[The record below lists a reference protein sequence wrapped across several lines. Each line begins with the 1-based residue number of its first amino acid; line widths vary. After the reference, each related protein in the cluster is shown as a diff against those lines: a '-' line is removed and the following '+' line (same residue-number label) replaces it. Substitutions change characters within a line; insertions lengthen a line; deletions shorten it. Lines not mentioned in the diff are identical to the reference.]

1 MKRRRSPPPS
11 LCLVCAIAIILAV
24 TSSVR
29 ADEPLTQEQVSQ
41 NVANV
46 VERIR
51 SFEPVEQVNDNQMDI
66 YLLDLESGNIEV
78 AFDDPNLELGTPFW
92 SADGLKI
99 MFDATPGRKW
109 NQTQMMM
116 LDATADDADVTVV
129 GFGNCPTI
137 SPNGKQVSYRLNRDA
152 LPGTEPGV
160 WVQDLNGE
168 ELLPLGIIGYPRWSP
183 DGDKILVSGY
193 GFSQLTLVD
202 VATSEQVELKLD
214 GLEFRSNPYWVDG
227 SSTIIGLFVSQTDA
241 KIALIEVSQPD
252 RCRLERVLWTQGDGL
267 NVSICSPVYSSFTGK
282 CIFSGRTDN
291 GYQLYIL
298 DDKQEGPPQAINH
311 CGPVSYLDELA
322 MSPDGRYILFCSSKE
337 IRELLKKQPD

>member
-227 SSTIIGLFVSQTDA
+227 SSTIIGLLSHRRT
-241 KIALIEVSQPD
+241 P
-252 RCRLERVLWTQGDGL
+252 RLL
-267 NVSICSPVYSSFTGK
+267 
-282 CIFSGRTDN
+282 
-291 GYQLYIL
+291 
-298 DDKQEGPPQAINH
+298 
-311 CGPVSYLDELA
+311 
-322 MSPDGRYILFCSSKE
+322 
-337 IRELLKKQPD
+337 